1 MVRRVQDASVLGGDR
16 GLKKPAASTSGAR
29 AIVRALK
36 LLPHPEGGHYRETW
50 RDKPGRD
57 KKKPRGSGTAIYY
70 LLRRGEESRWHRI
83 DAVEIWHHYAGAPL
97 ALKISIK
104 GKTQTIRLGPNIVRD
119 EQPQAI
125 VPKGAWQ
132 SARSTGAWS
141 LVGCTVSP
149 AFDFAGFEMAP
160 DGFSPGRR

>member
-1 MVRRVQDASVLGGDR
+1 V
-16 GLKKPAASTSGAR
+16 KTPAIAKGAR

-36 LLPHPEGGHYRETW
+36 LKPHPEGGHYRETW
-50 RDKPGRD
+50 RD

-70 LLRRGEESRWHRI
+70 LLNRGEESRWHRI

-97 ALKISIK
+97 ALKIAVG
-104 GKTQTIRLGPNIVRD
+104 GKSKPVQIIRLGPNVLKG

-132 SARSTGAWS
+132 SAKSLGGWS
-141 LVGCTVSP
+141 LGGCTVSP
-149 AFDFAGFEMAP
+149 AFDFTGFEIAD
-160 DGFSPGRR
+160 DGFVPEKTGPTRRQRAK